1 MPSLNFQSQFA
12 PGILAMLDKSYAKRT
27 GIKPKTTTIRA
38 KRKQVIKRGDIL
50 YLFKAQRTKQCQR
63 LGIAYCKKL
72 EEIFIDENRDGYII
86 KIDNYR
92 LSLEEAQKVAES
104 DHFESLTEFVH
115 WFKMTHG
122 LPFVGDRIHFT
133 TTYDRK
139 YFCNKSVKDRGYKL
153 KLETTQKTIL
163 ITSEQVEA
171 ARGDRYINELSTKYN
186 YGVQIL
192 NPLFDDVN
200 VR

>member
-1 MPSLNFQSQFA
+1 MPSLNFQAQFA
-12 PGILAMLDKSYAKRT
+12 PGILAMLDKNYAKRT

-38 KRKQVIKRGDIL
+38 RRKNAIKKGDIL
-50 YLFKAQRTKQCQR
+50 YLFKSLRTIQVQR
-63 LGIAYCKKL
+63 LGTVQCRKL
-72 EEIFIDENRDGYII
+72 EEIFIDETREGITI
-86 KIDNYR
+86 KIDNFR
-92 LSLEEAQKVAES
+92 LNLQDAQKVAET
-104 DHFESLTEFVH
+104 DGFDSLTEFVH

-139 YFCNKSVKDRGYKL
+139 YFANKCVKSRGYKL

-163 ITSEQVEA
+163 ITSEQVA
-171 ARGDRYINELSTKYN
+171 AAKDDRYIKELAEKHN

-192 NPLFDDVN
+192 NPLFQ
-200 VR
+200 

>member
-12 PGILAMLDKSYAKRT
+12 PGILAMLDKNYAKRT

-38 KRKQVIKRGDIL
+38 RRKQAIKRGDIL
-50 YLFKAQRTKQCQR
+50 FLFKAQRTKQCER
-63 LGIAYCKKL
+63 LGTAQCRKL
-72 EEIFIDENRDGYII
+72 EGIFIDENREGITV

-92 LSLEEAQKVAES
+92 LSLEEAQTVAET
-104 DHFESLTEFVH
+104 DGFESLTEFVK

-163 ITSEQVEA
+163 VTTEQVEA
-171 ARGDRYINELSTKYN
+171 AKSDRYINELATKHN

-192 NPLFDDVN
+192 NPLYQ
-200 VR
+200 

>member
-12 PGILAMLDKSYAKRT
+12 PGILAMLDKNYAKRT

-38 KRKQVIKRGDIL
+38 RRKHAIKKGDTL
-50 YLFKAQRTKQCQR
+50 FLFKALRTIQCQR
-63 LGIAYCKKL
+63 LGTAYCRKL
-72 EEIFIDENRDGYII
+72 EEILIDETRDGYII

-92 LSLEEAQKVAES
+92 LSLAEAQKVAET
-104 DHFESLTEFVH
+104 DGFESLHEFVK

-139 YFCNKSVKDRGYKL
+139 YFCNKSVKGRGYKL

-163 ITSEQVEA
+163 ITSEQYATAKDDKYVK
-171 ARGDRYINELSTKYN
+171 ELAEKHN

-192 NPLFDDVN
+192 NPLFQ
-200 VR
+200 

>member
-1 MPSLNFQSQFA
+1 VLRYLSGNERS
-12 PGILAMLDKSYAKRT
+12 
-27 GIKPKTTTIRA
+27 TTIRA
-38 KRKQVIKRGDIL
+38 RRKHAIKKGDTL
-50 YLFKAQRTKQCQR
+50 FLFKALRTIQCQR
-63 LGIAYCKKL
+63 LGTAYCRKL
-72 EEIFIDENRDGYII
+72 EEILIDETRDGYII

-92 LSLEEAQKVAES
+92 LSLAEAQKVAET
-104 DHFESLTEFVH
+104 DGFESLHEFVK

-139 YFCNKSVKDRGYKL
+139 YFCNKSVKGRGYKL

-163 ITSEQVEA
+163 ITSEQYATAKDDKYVK
-171 ARGDRYINELSTKYN
+171 ELAEKHN

-192 NPLFDDVN
+192 NPLFQ
-200 VR
+200 

>member
-12 PGILAMLDKSYAKRT
+12 PGILAMLDKNYAKKT

-38 KRKQVIKRGDIL
+38 KRKHAIKKGDTL
-50 YLFKAQRTKQCQR
+50 FLFKALRTIQCQR
-63 LGIAYCKKL
+63 LGTVMCRKL
-72 EEIFIDENRDGYII
+72 EEIFIDENREGITV

-92 LSLEEAQKVAES
+92 LSLEEAQLVAET
-104 DHFESLTEFVH
+104 DGFESLTDFVH

-163 ITSEQVEA
+163 ITSDQVA
-171 ARGDRYINELSTKYN
+171 AAKEDRYIRELAEKHN
-186 YGVQIL
+186 YGVQIV
-192 NPLFDDVN
+192 NPLFQ
-200 VR
+200 

>member
-38 KRKQVIKRGDIL
+38 KRRHPIKKGDTL
-50 YLFKAQRTKQCQR
+50 YLFKALRTIQCQR
-63 LGIAYCKKL
+63 LGTAYCRKI
-72 EEIFIDENRDGYII
+72 EEILIDENREGITV

-92 LSLEEAQKVAES
+92 LSLEEAQKVAET
-104 DHFESLTEFVH
+104 DGFESLTEFVH

-133 TTYDRK
+133 TTYNRK
-139 YFCNKSVKDRGYKL
+139 YFCTHSVKKRGYKL
-153 KLETTQKTIL
+153 KLETTEKTIM
-163 ITSEQVEA
+163 ITSEQYES
-171 ARGDRYINELSTKYN
+171 ARQDRYVQELMQKHN
-186 YGVQIL
+186 YGVQII
-192 NPLFDDVN
+192 NSLFQ
-200 VR
+200 